1 MVFKPLGNRVL
12 IEREEES
19 NTTLSGIIIP
29 DSSKVKPLN
38 GKVLSIGSEVE
49 GVKVGDVAVFAKY
62 TGTEIVVEGNEYLIL
77 SVDDILGLLK

>member
-49 GVKVGDVAVFAKY
+49 GVEVGDTVVFAKY
-62 TGTEIVVEGNEYLIL
+62 TGTEIVVGDKEYLIL
-77 SVDDILGLLK
+77 AGDDILGLLQ

>member
-29 DSSKVKPLN
+29 DSSKIKPLN

-49 GVKVGDVAVFAKY
+49 GIEVGDTVVFAKY
-62 TGTEIVVEGNEYLIL
+62 TGTEIVVGDKEYLIL
-77 SVDDILGLLK
+77 AGDDILGLLQ

>member
-49 GVKVGDVAVFAKY
+49 GIEVGDTVVFAKY
-62 TGTEIVVEGNEYLIL
+62 TGTEIVVGDEEYLIL
-77 SVDDILGLLK
+77 AGDDILGLLQ

>member
-49 GVKVGDVAVFAKY
+49 GVEVGDVVVFAKY

>member
-49 GVKVGDVAVFAKY
+49 GIEVGDTVVFAKY
-62 TGTEIVVEGNEYLIL
+62 TGTEIVVGDKEYLIL
-77 SVDDILGLLK
+77 AGDDILGLLQ